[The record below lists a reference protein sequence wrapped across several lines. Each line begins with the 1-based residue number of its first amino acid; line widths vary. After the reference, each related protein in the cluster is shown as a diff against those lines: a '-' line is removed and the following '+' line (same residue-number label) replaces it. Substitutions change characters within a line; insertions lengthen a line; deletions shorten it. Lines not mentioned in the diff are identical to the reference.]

1 MILDNLL
8 YIAKISPI
16 FYFSIP
22 IITYLYNSDKNHI
35 IFLKGLFFSEILNK
49 SLKYF
54 LKMPRPKNASNCSI
68 INKLKIFDLKSYGM
82 PSGHSQCAWYS
93 GIYYSLLIYFDTNYN
108 KFTKIVCI
116 SGLLISS
123 AFVSYSRIHIY
134 CHTFFQVL
142 YGGMLGGIIGILT
155 YNNKNTIKSI

>member
-1 MILDNLL
+1 MILDYPLF
-8 YIAKISPI
+8 IAKISPI
-16 FYFSIP
+16 FYLSMP

-35 IFLKGLFFSEILNK
+35 IFLKGFIFSEILNK
-49 SLKYF
+49 LLKY
-54 LKMPRPKNASNCSI
+54 LLRMPRPTNASNCSI
-68 INKLKIFDLKSYGM
+68 INKLKLFDLKSYGM

-134 CHTFFQVL
+134 CHTLFQVL
-142 YGGMLGGIIGILT
+142 FGGVLGGIIGILT
-155 YNNKNTIKSI
+155 YYNKNTIKSF

>member
-8 YIAKISPI
+8 FIAKISPI

-22 IITYLYNSDKNHI
+22 IITYLYNSNKNHTV
-35 IFLKGLFFSEILNK
+35 FLKGFIFSEILNK

-54 LKMPRPKNASNCSI
+54 LKIPRPKNAGNCSI
-68 INKLKIFDLKSYGM
+68 INKSKLFDLKSYGM

-108 KFTKIVCI
+108 KFTKRSKRKI
-116 SGLLISS
+116 
-123 AFVSYSRIHIY
+123 
-134 CHTFFQVL
+134 FQSKC
-142 YGGMLGGIIGILT
+142 Y
-155 YNNKNTIKSI
+155 K